1 MKNKSYHM
9 EYGRTVAKPA
19 PFVFVRAGHF
29 MRDAPES
36 CCLCQRIIDPL
47 YDPFSANLLV
57 SKHKDGANAGRVR
70 SVEVVRI
77 TVVVHI
83 SEGRTG
89 NIVL

>member
-1 MKNKSYHM
+1 M

-29 MRDAPES
+29 MRDAPS
-36 CCLCQRIIDPL
+36 PATCASTA
-47 YDPFSANLLV
+47 FSANLLV
-57 SKHKDGANAGRVR
+57 SKRKDGANAGRVR

-83 SEGRTG
+83 GEGRTG
-89 NIVL
+89 SRGPGP